1 VYALAH
7 ASDHL
12 LTIAPL
18 MIGHL
23 STTPVMVSVSLLA
36 AARALLGVS
45 EPSALAAAGFF
56 PVTRTSYQSGVSADW
71 PGVVPKT
78 GHVGQAGHP
87 PS

>member
-1 VYALAH
+1 M
-7 ASDHL
+7 
-12 LTIAPL
+12 
-18 MIGHL
+18 MIGQL

-56 PVTRTSYQSGVSADW
+56 PVTHTSCQSGVLADW
-71 PGVVPKT
+71 PGVVPKI